1 MGVLNVTPDSFS
13 DGGRHADPD
22 AAVAEALRMAANGA
36 DLIDIGGESTR
47 PGAPPVSA
55 GEEWRRVGPVLA
67 ALDGRLSIPIS
78 VDTSK
83 AEVADRALALGA
95 VMVND
100 VTALSSDP
108 ELASVVAARRAAL
121 VLMHHRGRSAQMYDR
136 AVYQDVARE
145 VRAELQERIEAA
157 VAAGI
162 SRESLLIDP
171 GIGFAKRAA
180 HSLGVLAALPVL
192 APLDRPI
199 LVGASRK
206 SFLQAALGDV
216 PPGERVWGTAAAVAA
231 AIIWGAH
238 VVRVHD
244 LPQMRDVVR
253 VADSLRAARS
263 TSG

>member
-1 MGVLNVTPDSFS
+1 VL
-13 DGGRHADPD
+13 
-22 AAVAEALRMAANGA
+22 EALHA
-36 DLIDIGGESTR
+36 
-47 PGAPPVSA
+47 
-55 GEEWRRVGPVLA
+55 
-67 ALDGRLSIPIS
+67 RLSIPLS

-83 AEVADRALALGA
+83 AEVAERALALGA

-108 ELASVVAARRAAL
+108 ELGSVVAARRAAL

-136 AVYQDVARE
+136 AQYQDVARE
-145 VRAELQERIEAA
+145 VRTELQERIDAA

-162 SRESLLIDP
+162 PRECLLIDP

-180 HSLGVLAALPVL
+180 QSLEVLAALPAL
-192 APLDRPI
+192 GALDRPL
-199 LVGASRK
+199 LVGPSRK

-216 PPGERVWGTAAAVAA
+216 PPGERVWGTAAAVTAA
-231 AIIWGAH
+231 VLWGAH

-253 VADSLRAARS
+253 VADSLRMARS
-263 TSG
+263 TSA